1 MASQNVKNLEK
12 WVIAPVSRY
21 VVVAIN
27 HSLPRSPHLIVK
39 RQIGVGRGAG
49 GGATSLPGI
58 VKFHQ
63 KKIYFLVSRGKN

>member
-12 WVIAPVSRY
+12 WVVAPVSRY
-21 VVVAIN
+21 VVAAIN

-49 GGATSLPGI
+49 GATSPLELLN
-58 VKFHQ
+58 FT
-63 KKIYFLVSRGKN
+63 KKRFIS